1 MRWRLLLVFLI
12 AGCGLNAESAQS
24 KAAAPNVIVIMTDD
38 QGWGDFGFH
47 GNPVLQTPA
56 LDGFAA
62 SATRLNTFYVHPVC
76 TPTRSALMTGRYP
89 QRTRA
94 FDTWVGRAMMDPQ
107 EVTVAEVLR
116 GSGWATGIFGKWHL
130 GDCYPMRAMDQGFD
144 ESLVHLGGGIGQPA
158 DPEGGEGKY
167 TDPILFHN
175 GEAQQMDGYCTDI
188 YFDEA
193 LAWITEQS
201 QKDKP
206 FFAYIPT
213 NAPHGPFHDVPE
225 QLLKKYQEMDLAPA
239 FAQPQ
244 GGHSLPKDFNA
255 DRLAR
260 IFAMIENVDQN
271 VGKLVQGLEALG
283 IAENTMVIFLVD
295 NGPNTRR
302 AVGGRRGM
310 KSNVHEGGVRSPLWV
325 RWPAELQAGEGG
337 DRVAAHIDLM
347 PTILEACG
355 IEHPGT
361 ADLDGRSLMPLLQG
375 NADSWQDRPLV
386 IQAHRGDT
394 GVRYHNFLLRTEQ
407 WKLLNASG
415 FGEEMASV
423 DPKFELYD
431 MQADPLELNDLA
443 AEHPAVVA
451 SLRAEYDLWFTDVS
465 TTRADNWSPPSI
477 HVGSPRAREITLTR
491 QDWRKT
497 AGAGWSKDS
506 QGTWSLEVL
515 HPGPYDMRVRLL
527 NEMDEGTITVWCGDQ
542 LVHQAEVRGQT
553 QEQWLRGGKLPIGK
567 SQLRV
572 DVESRTQKIG
582 PYQLEIHL
590 QEMAPH

>member
-1 MRWRLLLVFLI
+1 MRSMRWRLLLVFLI

-271 VGKLVQGLEALG
+271 V
-283 IAENTMVIFLVD
+283 
-295 NGPNTRR
+295 
-302 AVGGRRGM
+302 
-310 KSNVHEGGVRSPLWV
+310 
-325 RWPAELQAGEGG
+325 
-337 DRVAAHIDLM
+337 
-347 PTILEACG
+347 
-355 IEHPGT
+355 
-361 ADLDGRSLMPLLQG
+361 
-375 NADSWQDRPLV
+375 
-386 IQAHRGDT
+386 
-394 GVRYHNFLLRTEQ
+394 
-407 WKLLNASG
+407 
-415 FGEEMASV
+415 
-423 DPKFELYD
+423 
-431 MQADPLELNDLA
+431 
-443 AEHPAVVA
+443 
-451 SLRAEYDLWFTDVS
+451 
-465 TTRADNWSPPSI
+465 
-477 HVGSPRAREITLTR
+477 
-491 QDWRKT
+491 
-497 AGAGWSKDS
+497 
-506 QGTWSLEVL
+506 
-515 HPGPYDMRVRLL
+515 
-527 NEMDEGTITVWCGDQ
+527 
-542 LVHQAEVRGQT
+542 
-553 QEQWLRGGKLPIGK
+553 
-567 SQLRV
+567 
-572 DVESRTQKIG
+572 
-582 PYQLEIHL
+582 
-590 QEMAPH
+590 